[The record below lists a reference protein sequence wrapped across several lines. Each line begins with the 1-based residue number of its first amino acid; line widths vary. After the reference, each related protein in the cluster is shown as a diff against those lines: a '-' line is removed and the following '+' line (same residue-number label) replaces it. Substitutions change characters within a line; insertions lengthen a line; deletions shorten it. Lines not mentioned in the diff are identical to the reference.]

1 MITIEYKEL
10 QEKYEKILTSTS
22 RGFDTNHDFL
32 ESWVPSSEITQSIL
46 DLINSALDYK
56 INNLEIIFDVK
67 NFDQINFDKIDKKFP
82 KLINII
88 PEDYKI
94 IIFKIN
100 EKKFLRMKNL
110 FFHFSM
116 TKKRVNL
123 KMLILKIK
131 PKFTRKKYFKRSCK
145 SFYECSIQDYMSI

>member
-10 QEKYEKILTSTS
+10 QEKYEKFLLQPLEDLILIMIL
-22 RGFDTNHDFL
+22 R
-32 ESWVPSSEITQSIL
+32 SWVPSSEITQSIL

-94 IIFKIN
+94 IISK
-100 EKKFLRMKNL
+100 
-110 FFHFSM
+110 
-116 TKKRVNL
+116 
-123 KMLILKIK
+123 
-131 PKFTRKKYFKRSCK
+131 
-145 SFYECSIQDYMSI
+145 